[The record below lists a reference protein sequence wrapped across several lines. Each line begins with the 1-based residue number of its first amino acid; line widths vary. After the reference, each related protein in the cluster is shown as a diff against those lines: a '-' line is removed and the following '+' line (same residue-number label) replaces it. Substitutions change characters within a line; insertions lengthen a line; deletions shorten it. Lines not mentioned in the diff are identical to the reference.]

1 MRVEVPPSAVRIHS
15 LVRDP
20 LFISV
25 IVKAHAN
32 WPLRGLSWR
41 SKELFDE
48 QLKQSNAAD
57 ARELHDIRNAF
68 EHKYLQVHEGWP
80 WGLMLTR
87 PAPDALAFS
96 TDSGLLEAKADRK
109 RTRLNSSHYCAS
121 RMPSFA

>member
-57 ARELHDIRNAF
+57 ARELHDIRNAI
-68 EHKYLQVHEGWP
+68 EHKYLKVHAGWHG
-80 WGLMLTR
+80 GLMPTR
-87 PAPDALAFS
+87 PAPQRLAFP
-96 TDSGLLEAKADRK
+96 TPRGDRK
-109 RTRLNSSHYCAS
+109 TARKAKS
-121 RMPSFA
+121 

>member
-1 MRVEVPPSAVRIHS
+1 MCIVFVRSELCIIVFFLSRRRPPRSTRTDKLFPYTTLFRS
-15 LVRDP
+15 DP

-25 IVKAHAN
+25 IGKAHAN

-68 EHKYLQVHEGWP
+68 EHKYLQ
-80 WGLMLTR
+80 
-87 PAPDALAFS
+87 
-96 TDSGLLEAKADRK
+96 DRK
-109 RTRLNSSHYCAS
+109 STLLNSSH
-121 RMPSFA
+121 